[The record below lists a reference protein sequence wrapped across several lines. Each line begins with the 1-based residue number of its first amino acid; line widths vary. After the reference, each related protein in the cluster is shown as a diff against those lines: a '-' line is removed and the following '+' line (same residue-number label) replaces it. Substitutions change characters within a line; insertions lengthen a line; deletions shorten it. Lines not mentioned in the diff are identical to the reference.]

1 MAQVPTCG
9 CGGTSVGGGTCASA
23 VVNTGFCR
31 ADNGSPLLVI
41 TVVSCDGSTS
51 STQVTDLSTGLPF
64 VGDVVECSEI
74 SGATREAVTQTV
86 CGLDGGVYRQLTQVL
101 LVSTVDGSIIL
112 VYYVDANGAI
122 VTPGLTETFTVGDC
136 SLPLIL
142 EAVDGLEACCA
153 ETNVK
158 LDEIITNTSTTGTS
172 LTSIEDILIQIDG
185 NTDGLEACC
194 AATNTTLSSILTSV
208 DGLEACCAAS
218 NVVLGNVLLSVD
230 GLEACCAATNVTLGS
245 ILLSVDGLEALISA
259 TNVALATSNTTLA
272 SILLSVDGLEAC
284 CAASNTV
291 LGSILLAVDGL
302 EACCASTNTVLG
314 SILLAVDGLEALIAS
329 TNTKLDTLI
338 TQTDGIEGSLT
349 TIANSTKLEDDPHA
363 NGDRGS
369 FALGVRNDTNAVR
382 TSADGDYSP
391 ISVDDAGRIKL
402 AASKNEDA
410 PHASGDTGFA
420 VWGVRNDA
428 AAVLTSADGDYSP
441 IATDSAGRIGIS
453 TLGGTIPV
461 SIAPATIGGLS
472 IYKNLDVNATGQNIK
487 ASSGQIYTI
496 TANNRSN
503 AERFLKVYNK
513 ATAPIVGT
521 DIPVMTLPL
530 DGKTGGGQTNVE
542 IEISPGFAFS
552 LGIGIAATTGIADA
566 NTGNPSVNDV
576 VATIGYK

>member
-259 TNVALATSNTTLA
+259 TNVALATANTT
-272 SILLSVDGLEAC
+272 
-284 CAASNTV
+284 

-302 EACCASTNTVLG
+302 EACCAASNTALG
-314 SILLAVDGLEALIAS
+314 SILLAVDGLEACCAATNTVLGTILLAVDGLEALITS

-349 TIANSTKLEDDPHA
+349 TLVAATHPEDGPHA
-363 NGDRGS
+363 TGDRGS
-369 FALGVRNDTNAVR
+369 FALGVRND
-382 TSADGDYSP
+382 
-391 ISVDDAGRIKL
+391 
-402 AASKNEDA
+402 
-410 PHASGDTGFA
+410 
-420 VWGVRNDA
+420 A
-428 AAVLTSADGDYSP
+428 AAVLTSTNLDYSP
-441 IATDSAGRIGIS
+441 IATDSAGRVGIS

-461 SIAPATIGGLS
+461 SIAPVGSGGLS

-487 ASSGQIYTI
+487 ASAGQVYTI
-496 TANNRSN
+496 TVNNRNN
-503 AERFLKVYNK
+503 AERFIKLYNK

-521 DIPVMTLPL
+521 DVPVITVPL
-530 DGKTGGGQTNVE
+530 DGKTGGGQTNLELEVVA
-542 IEISPGFAFS
+542 GFAFS
-552 LGIGIAATTGIADA
+552 LGIGVAATTGIADA

-576 VATIGYK
+576 VLTIGYV